1 MAEGIGLPAI
11 ERFTLLEEDER
22 VARLE
27 AALPAILAACA
38 GEDDPIALQ
47 ATVACLLYETLV
59 QSNWCGFYRRVGER
73 TLVVGPYQGSM
84 GCLRIDFGR
93 GVCGKCATTR
103 QTQLVHDVHAF
114 PDHIAC
120 DARSRSEVV
129 VPVVRSGE
137 LEAVLDIDSPHV
149 GGFSAREAALLERL
163 VRDVLGA
170 GDG

>member
-1 MAEGIGLPAI
+1 MAEGIGLPVIA
-11 ERFTLLEEDER
+11 RHTLLGEDER

-27 AALPAILAACA
+27 AAIPAIVAACA
-38 GEDDPIALQ
+38 GEDDVIALE

-59 QSNWCGFYRRVGER
+59 QSNWCGFYRRVDER

-93 GVCGKCATTR
+93 GVCGACATTR
-103 QTQLVHDVHAF
+103 ETQLVEDVHTF

-129 VPVVRSGE
+129 VPVLRAGA
-137 LEAVLDIDSPHV
+137 LEAVLDVDSPHV
-149 GGFSAREAALLERL
+149 GAFCRREAALLERL
-163 VRDVLGA
+163 VRDVFDAGA
-170 GDG
+170 R